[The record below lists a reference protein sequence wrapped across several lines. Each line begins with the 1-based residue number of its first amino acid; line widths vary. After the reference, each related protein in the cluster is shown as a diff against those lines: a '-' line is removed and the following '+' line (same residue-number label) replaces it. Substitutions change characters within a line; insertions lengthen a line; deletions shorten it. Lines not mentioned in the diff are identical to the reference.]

1 MNFKIEKKLSAK
13 GGSASG
19 GKNSLGRAGI
29 LETPHG
35 FIHTPA
41 FVPVGTK
48 ASVKALTP
56 EQVLELGA
64 EVILANT
71 YHLYLQ
77 PGDETVAKAGGLHK
91 FMNWHG
97 PIVTDSGGFQVFSLG
112 VAYGKDIS
120 KLIHLTKVTD
130 PSLLIPERFD
140 DSDAPRLAKI
150 GQDGV
155 SFKSHL
161 DGSIHYITPEKSI
174 QIQHNLGADI
184 IFAFDECTS
193 PTEDPRYQEEALERT
208 HNWAG
213 RSLVEHKRLTGDKNY
228 SVLGSLS
235 VSVGTALPL
244 GSSACETP
252 PNKEFFSPAL
262 FGIVQGGRD
271 ENLRKK
277 SAEFLSK
284 MDFDGYGIGGSFAKE
299 DMSTAVK
306 WVNEILPEEKP
317 RHLLGIGEPE
327 DLFMGVENGVD
338 LFDCVAPT
346 RLGRNGTI
354 YTKSGKIIIMNKQ
367 FRDDFSRIEEDC
379 ECYTCKNYTRSYIA
393 HIFHGKEVR
402 YVASCVIFTCV
413 AFTIFLN
420 PRKVIAKL
428 FIHNNYFS
436 RFCINCAISSK
447 SCRSYAIKKIHP
459 VFYSH
464 KKIFWFADAK

>member
-1 MNFKIEKKLSAK
+1 MEFRIEKKLE
-13 GGSASG
+13 
-19 GKNSLGRAGI
+19 NSLGRAGI

-35 FIHTPA
+35 FIQTPA

-161 DGSIHYITPEKSI
+161 DGSLHYITPEKSI

-193 PTEDPRYQEEALERT
+193 PTEDKRYQEEALERT
-208 HNWAG
+208 HRWAE
-213 RSLVEHKRLTGDKNY
+213 RSLGEHEKMNNKNI
-228 SVLGSLS
+228 SI
-235 VSVGTALPL
+235 
-244 GSSACETP
+244 
-252 PNKEFFSPAL
+252 

-271 ENLRKK
+271 ESLRKK
-277 SAEFLSK
+277 SAEFIGGL
-284 MDFDGYGIGGSFAKE
+284 DFDGFGIGGSFAKE
-299 DMSTAVK
+299 DMSSAVR

-346 RLGRNGTI
+346 RNARNGSL
-354 YTKSGKIIIMNKQ
+354 YTKAGKINITNAK
-367 FRDDFSRIEEDC
+367 FRNDFTPIEKDC
-379 ECYTCKNYTRSYIA
+379 ECYTCGRTRSDLKGVQGPTLRSQGYSKAYLA
-393 HIFHGKEVR
+393 HLFHGKEML
-402 YVASCVIFTCV
+402 AGTL
-413 AFTIFLN
+413 AT
-420 PRKVIAKL
+420 
-428 FIHNNYFS
+428 IHNLYFIINLVKKMRQAILDDKFFDFKEEFLYNYSQF
-436 RFCINCAISSK
+436 NGQGK
-447 SCRSYAIKKIHP
+447 N
-459 VFYSH
+459 
-464 KKIFWFADAK
+464 